1 MWGMISVITISREF
15 GSGGSEV
22 ARILAE
28 RLEWKLIDDPL
39 VSEIAKRA
47 KVSPDLAR
55 RYDECVDPWFH
66 RMFKAL
72 WRGGYEG
79 VVSRGELNA
88 FDAEAMAE
96 LWTLVIRESAALGQ
110 CVIVGRGAQCLLQDR
125 NGVFHVS
132 IFASMDDRVRNLRG
146 PLRRH
151 VPPGADPKTL
161 AEESDRRRAS
171 YVRRYFGEDWKDYRL
186 YQMVID
192 SAVGFEAAASA
203 ILCAA
208 GLTARQPAPSQA

>member
-1 MWGMISVITISREF
+1 MVQVITVSREF

-39 VSEIAKRA
+39 VAEIARRA
-47 KVSPDLAR
+47 NVSPELAR

-72 WRGGYEG
+72 WQGGYEG
-79 VVSRGELNA
+79 VVSHGQLDG
-88 FDAEAMAE
+88 FDADAMAG
-96 LWTLVIRESAALGQ
+96 LWTRVIRESAQLGH

-125 NGVFHVS
+125 KEVFHVS
-132 IFASMDDRVRNLRG
+132 VFAEMEQRVRNLRG
-146 PLRRH
+146 ALRRH
-151 VPPGADPKTL
+151 VPPGADPGAM
-161 AEESDRRRAS
+161 AEESDQRRAE

-186 YQMVID
+186 YQMVIN
-192 SAVGFEAAASA
+192 SAVGFEAAAAA
-203 ILCAA
+203 IVSAA
-208 GLTARQPAPSQA
+208 GLSTRQAVQPPA

>member
-1 MWGMISVITISREF
+1 MIRVITISREF
-15 GSGGSEV
+15 GSGGGEV

-39 VSEIAKRA
+39 VAEIATRA
-47 KVSPDLAR
+47 NVSPDLVR

-79 VVSRGELNA
+79 VVSHGELNA
-88 FDAEAMAE
+88 FDADVMAD
-96 LWTLVIRESAALGQ
+96 LWTRVIRESAELGY
-110 CVIVGRGAQCLLQDR
+110 CVIVGRGAQCLLQGRKDA
-125 NGVFHVS
+125 FHVS
-132 IFASMDDRVRNLRG
+132 VFADMDNRVRNLQG
-146 PLRRH
+146 PLRKYL
-151 VPPGADPKTL
+151 PPDADPRAL
-161 AEESDRRRAS
+161 AEESDQRRAT

-186 YQMVID
+186 YHMVIN
-192 SAVGFEAAASA
+192 SGVGFETAATA

-208 GLTARQPAPSQA
+208 GLTARQPAQPPA